1 MFNLLFQKTIKWGI
15 ITPIITSIAPEV
27 FVQVIF
33 SSRKIVAK
41 KKPKG
46 IINVRRR
53 LAIPT
58 GMCIKA
64 LL

>member
-33 SSRKIVAK
+33 SSRKIAAK
-41 KKPKG
+41 TKPKG
-46 IINVRRR
+46 IINTRSK

-58 GMCIKA
+58 VMSIKA
-64 LL
+64 L